1 MTLPGAAL
9 AGAAV
14 VCGSD
19 AAAQLLSRLLAVAL
33 DSGRLT
39 LPVGALT
46 TCVGAALL
54 LAVVRRSPSRT
65 F

>member
-1 MTLPGAAL
+1 
-9 AGAAV
+9 
-14 VCGSD
+14 VCGAD
-19 AAAQLLSRLLAVAL
+19 AAAQLSSRLLATAL

-46 TCVGAALL
+46 ACLGAALL
-54 LAVVRRSPSRT
+54 LLVVRRTPSRT